1 MFHVKQI
8 SKNTQNVSRETV
20 VELCLMFHVKQ
31 LGEELRDGDVSRE
44 TFAPQFV
51 KHGVFHVKRCFL
63 IF

>member
-31 LGEELRDGDVSRE
+31 LGDELRDGDVSCE
-44 TFAPQFV
+44 TIKPRALNT
-51 KHGVFHVKRCFL
+51 GCFT
-63 IF
+63 